1 MGRPEGL
8 KRIALVA
15 RSASF
20 NAVRVLL
27 KDRELGREYISTAL
41 QQYDE
46 LMGRGLRPKQPV
58 GFIYRQHWAPR
69 VATDRVELPVGV
81 ELGGGTRL
89 DELLILAL
97 VTRVLKP
104 SKIFEIGTFMGQTT
118 SAFVL
123 NAPHRATVVTLDL
136 PPETDTDPNAISRRY
151 IDTDVVL
158 VKQRKVGSFLA
169 QAGLDGRYQQIF
181 CDSMRFD
188 PAPHAGTVELGFI
201 DGAHS
206 REYVENDTR
215 KMAMM
220 MADRGL
226 VFWHDYGG
234 KGRFRGLSEYLET
247 LARTIELYRVPR
259 TSLAWAPAAE
269 LRKIVRSPDQNIRRN

>member
-1 MGRPEGL
+1 VRQ
-8 KRIALVA
+8 IALLA
-15 RSASF
+15 RSASV
-20 NAVRVLL
+20 NAIRLLL
-27 KDRELGREYISTAL
+27 KDRQLGREYLSSAL

-58 GFIYRQHWAPR
+58 NFIYQQKWASR
-69 VATDRVELPVGV
+69 VPCDRVQLPVAV

-89 DELLILAL
+89 DELLILAI

-104 SKIFEIGTFMGQTT
+104 AKVFEIGTFMGQTT

-123 NAPHRATVVTLDL
+123 NAPPDADVITLDL
-136 PPETDTDPNAISRRY
+136 PPDLDTQAGSMPSQY
-151 IDTDVVL
+151 IDSDVVL
-158 VKQRKVGSFLA
+158 VKQRKVGSFLS
-169 QAGLDGRYQQIF
+169 QAGLDGRYQQLF
-181 CDSMRFD
+181 CDSMQFD
-188 PAPHAGTVELGFI
+188 PAPHAGTVALGFI

-215 KMAMM
+215 KMAVM

-234 KGRFRGLSEYLET
+234 KGRFRGLSEYLEG
-247 LARTIELYRVPR
+247 LARRITLYRVPK

-269 LRKIVRSPDQNIRRN
+269 LKKVL

>member
-1 MGRPEGL
+1 M
-8 KRIALVA
+8 
-15 RSASF
+15 SS
-20 NAVRVLL
+20 
-27 KDRELGREYISTAL
+27 AL
-41 QQYDE
+41 QLYDE
-46 LMGRGLRPKQPV
+46 LMGRGLRPRKPV
-58 GFIYRQHWAPR
+58 NFIYQENWAPR
-69 VATDRVELPVGV
+69 VATDRVQLPAAV

-104 SKIFEIGTFMGQTT
+104 LKIFEIGTFMGQTT

-123 NAPHRATVVTLDL
+123 NAPPGAAVITLDL
-136 PPETDTDPNAISRRY
+136 PPDTDTDASAIAGRY

-158 VKQRKVGSFLA
+158 VKQRKVGSFLS
-169 QAGLDGRYQQIF
+169 QAGLDGRYQQVF

-188 PAPHAGTVELGFI
+188 PTPHAGTVALGFI

-206 REYVENDTR
+206 REHVENDTR
-215 KMAMM
+215 KMAVM

-234 KGRFRGLSEYLET
+234 KGRFRGLSEYLEG
-247 LARTIELYRVPR
+247 LARKIALYRVPR

-269 LRKIVRSPDQNIRRN
+269 LKKLG

>member
-1 MGRPEGL
+1 MECTQAAEAHCRVDVPRNAAPAAAPRRRRVLGRPERL
-8 KRIALVA
+8 KRIALFA

-20 NAVRVLL
+20 NAVRLLL
-27 KDRELGREYISTAL
+27 KDRQLGQEYVSTAL

-46 LMGRGLRPKQPV
+46 LMGRGLRARQPV
-58 GFIYRQHWAPR
+58 SFIYRQNWAPR
-69 VATDRVELPVGV
+69 LATDRVELPVGI

-89 DELLILAL
+89 EELLILAI

-104 SKIFEIGTFMGQTT
+104 SKVFEIGTFLGQTT

-123 NAPHRATVVTLDL
+123 NAPSGAAVITLDL
-136 PPETDTDPNAISRRY
+136 PPDTDVDASARSGHY
-151 IDTDVVL
+151 IDTDLVL

-169 QAGLDGRYQQIF
+169 EAGLDGRYQQLF

-188 PAPHAGTVELGFI
+188 PTPHAGTVELGFI

-215 KMAMM
+215 KMAAM

-226 VFWHDYGG
+226 G
-234 KGRFRGLSEYLET
+234 
-247 LARTIELYRVPR
+247 
-259 TSLAWAPAAE
+259 
-269 LRKIVRSPDQNIRRN
+269 